1 MQQIADIKNKLQQLI
16 KQHQQ
21 LQKENVQLKDTVAR
35 HLQTIEEQKQTV
47 QQLQSRVDIA
57 QINQS
62 VLSKKDKVALEKRI
76 NNYLKEIDLCLSLLH
91 KD

>member
-21 LQKENVQLKDTVAR
+21 LQKENMQLKDNVVK
-35 HLQTIEEQKQTV
+35 HLQTIEEQKQDI
-47 QQLQSRVDIA
+47 QQLQKKVDVA

-62 VLSKKDKVALEKRI
+62 VLSKQDKVALEKRI

>member
-1 MQQIADIKNKLQQLI
+1 MQQIADIKSKLQQLI

-21 LQKENVQLKDTVAR
+21 LQKENMQLKDTVTE
-35 HLQTIEEQKQTV
+35 HLQTIEQQKIKL
-47 QQLQSRVDIA
+47 QQLQNKIDVS
-57 QINQS
+57 QLNQS
-62 VLSKKDKVALEKRI
+62 VLSKQDKEALEKKI